1 MAHHAF
7 DVACAIGISGQD
19 FCVGHLLSCQENL
32 VHLDRMRKEPERE
45 RERERERE
53 DKKIKPQLRGKEK

>member
-7 DVACAIGISGQD
+7 DVDCTIGISVLD

-32 VHLDRMRKEPERE
+32 VHLDRMRKERE
-45 RERERERE
+45 REMCVQLSK
-53 DKKIKPQLRGKEK
+53 DKK